1 MKDSYTMDEH
11 FDRLELS
18 RVVSEIFGGL
28 GTEKCPGREEF
39 VIRMRFGIGTGGRDY
54 TLEEV
59 AQRLDIT
66 SERVRQIEAKALR
79 KLRHKTRSKKLRTFL
94 SPATV
99 INDIEFIPSKTL
111 QEMRGIEIMKFF
123 NS

>member
-28 GTEKCPGREEF
+28 GSDMFPGREEF

-66 SERVRQIEAKALR
+66 RERVRQIEAKALR
-79 KLRHKTRSKKLRTFL
+79 KLRHKSRNGKLRAFL